1 MKAVFLSVGLSHKQA
16 PIAIRELI
24 AVSAEVLPDR
34 LKRLRQ
40 IGGIREAM
48 LVSTCNRLELFAVAE
63 AASLAADL
71 VAEMGPAAAPYAV
84 VRADEEALRHLFRV
98 ASSLDSMVVGEA
110 QILGQLKDAAQTAQE
125 LGHTGP
131 HLNLA
136 MARAIQA
143 AKRVRTDTGV
153 ARGLVSVS
161 SVAVDLANK
170 VLGDLSGRSV
180 VLIGAGEMA
189 QLAAR
194 ELQKR
199 GAKELLIAN
208 RSPGRAEELAA
219 SIGGVA
225 VNLLEL
231 PALLERV
238 DVAIC
243 SAGASLPLIT
253 REMMVRAAKARRFR
267 PIFLIDLA
275 LPRNVEP
282 SVNGLENIYVY
293 DMDDLERVAAQNRG
307 LREGELAKAEAI
319 VEEELRAFLASRKER
334 TDVPVLARLRAH
346 AQTVAEAEIAKTL
359 AALGT
364 VSERQEK
371 SVRAMAAAIVNKL
384 LHGPTQRLRK
394 EAGGGPLAEAVAE
407 LFELPSQP
415 TAEAAEAAAVAT
427 ESAAAAPKAE
437 ADKTPAHSRE
447 GVVDRP

>member
-1 MKAVFLSVGLSHKQA
+1 MKPVFLSVGLSHKQA

-24 AVSAEVLPDR
+24 VVSAEVLPAR
-34 LKRLRQ
+34 LTRIKQ
-40 IGGIREAM
+40 ISGVREAM
-48 LVSTCNRLELFAVAE
+48 LVSTCNRLELFA
-63 AASLAADL
+63 LADATSVGADL
-71 VAEMGPAAAPYAV
+71 VSELGPAAAPYAV
-84 VRADEEALRHLFRV
+84 VRAEDEALRHLFRV
-98 ASSLDSMVVGEA
+98 AASLDSMVIGEA
-110 QILGQLKDAAQTAQE
+110 QILGQLKEAAQAAHDHGASGAH
-125 LGHTGP
+125 LGS
-131 HLNLA
+131 A
-136 MARAIQA
+136 MARAIVA
-143 AKRVRTDTGV
+143 ARRVRTDTAV

-170 VLGDLSGRSV
+170 VLGDLSGRTV

-208 RSPGRAEELAA
+208 RTPGRAEELAA
-219 SIGGVA
+219 QIGGVA

-231 PALLERV
+231 PALLERA

-243 SAGASLPLIT
+243 SAGASAPIVT
-253 REMMVRAAKARRFR
+253 REMMVRAAKARRYR

-334 TDVPVLARLRAH
+334 SDVPVLARLRAH
-346 AQTVAEAEIAKTL
+346 AQGVAEVEIAKTL

-384 LHGPTQRLRK
+384 LHGPTQRLRR

-407 LFELPSQP
+407 LFELPMLP
-415 TAEAAEAAAVAT
+415 PADAAEPGVAEPLPAKGAEHQPATGAGPDAAA
-427 ESAAAAPKAE
+427 
-437 ADKTPAHSRE
+437 R
-447 GVVDRP
+447 R